1 MGDGE
6 LGTPV
11 SKESALGYHPCY
23 IGNLT
28 NSREPAIGP
37 CQMGS
42 LTGAVASKSVS
53 EAPKVTLRMV
63 GNHLKE
69 CKGRRVIDCERDISS
84 RDESRA

>member
-1 MGDGE
+1 MGGKE

-11 SKESALGYHPCY
+11 SREPLLGYHPCT
-23 IGNLT
+23 IGILT
-28 NSREPAIGP
+28 SVRNPDIGP

-42 LTGAVASKSVS
+42 LTGAVASKNVS

-63 GNHLKE
+63 GNHLLE
-69 CKGRRVIDCERDISS
+69 CKGKRVIDCERDISS